1 MDSRLIET
9 ICRQIY
15 RQFPEVSG
23 SKPKITPQGTAHT
36 LLIFSGK
43 VKAADGKTIAR
54 VVRVVVDEKGKMIK
68 TTTSR

>member
-1 MDSRLIET
+1 MEARLLES

-15 RQFPEVSG
+15 RQFPEVAG
-23 SKPKITPQGTAHT
+23 SKPKITPQDSTHT

-43 VKAADGKTIAR
+43 AAAADGKTISR
-54 VVRVVVDEKGKMIK
+54 VVRVVVNEKGKILK